1 MMADIEKI
9 RADKDMVRVGG
20 ESEPHLVVSAYGVE
34 LFDAS
39 GNDIA
44 SYGSKMRTGK
54 SDGARTEIGDNGL
67 DFFANSGANLLS
79 VHNGSDTEMR
89 YNVTDSCTHDF
100 PNNGSVSTFEFSLSQ
115 TPASGSDITF
125 NHIFTMGLQGINF
138 SGGTLTFTA
147 GAASHSTVQKTVS
160 TQYVNSTTDVYEV
173 AYDGA
178 KTFAIIRKA
187 PVALRMIAEITY
199 TTSSTIPS
207 AVYTLGTRSGDG
219 GAFSVAAGLGMIAES
234 HGQLAC
240 GTYNTDG
247 YHLGGTPRIT
257 VGNGVAEDRRSNAF
271 EVDSDGNIWCA
282 GKLPIDRIYPVGS
295 IYMSVNAADPGT
307 LFGGTWER
315 IEDRFLLAAG
325 SAYGAGTAGGE
336 AVHKLTA
343 DELPDHRHTFTTD
356 SAGAHTHAT
365 GHKRSDAYGTGKA
378 DAMHFSGTFNVT
390 SSSAGA
396 HTHSGTTNGA
406 GGSQAHN
413 NMPPYLAVYMW
424 ERTA

>member
-1 MMADIEKI
+1 MADIEKI

-39 GNDIA
+39 GSDIA

-54 SDGARTEIGDNGL
+54 SDGARTEISDNGL
-67 DFFANSGANLLS
+67 DFFADSGANLLS

-100 PNNGSVSTFEFSLSQ
+100 PNNGSVSTFEFSISQ

-138 SGGTLTFTA
+138 GGGALTFTP
-147 GAASHSTVQKTVS
+147 GTASHSTVQKTVS

-173 AYDGA
+173 AYDGD

-187 PVALRMIAEITY
+187 PVALKMIAEFTY
-199 TTSSTIPS
+199 TASSTIPS

-219 GAFSVAAGLGMIAES
+219 GAFSVAAGLGMIAGS
-234 HGQLAC
+234 QGQLAC

-247 YHLGGTPRIT
+247 YHLSGTPRIT
-257 VGNGVAEDRRSNAF
+257 VGNGVTEDSRSNAF
-271 EVDSDGNIWCA
+271 EVDSDGNLWCA

-295 IYMSVNAADPGT
+295 IYLTMDTRNPAD
-307 LFGGTWER
+307 LFGGTWEQ
-315 IEDRFLLAAG
+315 IECGRFLV
-325 SAYGAGTAGGE
+325 SASGRTDGDTTKDTSANEGNADWYPIGEKGGQR
-336 AVHKLTA
+336 K
-343 DELPDHRHTFTTD
+343 HTL
-356 SAGAHTHAT
+356 SIGEMPAHTHKT
-365 GHKRSDAYGTGKA
+365 GHKRADAYGTGKA
-378 DAMHFSGTFNVT
+378 DAMHFSGTFDVE
-390 SSSAGA
+390 SSSE
-396 HTHSGTTNGA
+396 
-406 GGSQAHN
+406 GGGKPHEN
-413 NMPPYLAVYMW
+413 RPPYLAVAMW
-424 ERTA
+424 KRTA